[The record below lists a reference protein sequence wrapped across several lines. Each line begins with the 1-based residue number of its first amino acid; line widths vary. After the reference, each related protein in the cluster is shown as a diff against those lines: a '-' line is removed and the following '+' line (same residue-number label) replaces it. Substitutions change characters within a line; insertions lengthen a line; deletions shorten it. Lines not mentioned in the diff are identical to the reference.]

1 MVPLRALLSGSAAL
15 ALVALLGG
23 WCEALEI
30 IDVANKPRVK
40 TGDKLVPQGGQL
52 FPLSAAGLEFP
63 VWKFDT
69 PTSPSGG
76 PWTMD
81 QCRLKALAICKQ
93 GTSLGIVLE
102 INAIC
107 WVVAQAFSDFVDT
120 SGGFGRRGSDS
131 AVLPIVNQPATG
143 GSPLYVF
150 DVLTAEPSAQPSG
163 RPSPL
168 TTEPPSALKE
178 DSTASPTKPTP
189 ADQTIIKLGAVGGV
203 LFVSITGVVL
213 AAWRFGPGRLSRA
226 PPSAM
231 APTKTV
237 GW

>member
-1 MVPLRALLSGSAAL
+1 MIKITVVLAAL
-15 ALVALLGG
+15 ALALLGG
-23 WCEALEI
+23 LCEAQ
-30 IDVANKPRVK
+30 RVT
-40 TGDKLVPQGGQL
+40 TGTTLSVQGGQL
-52 FPLSAAGLEFP
+52 LPRSAAGLEFP
-63 VWKFDT
+63 SVKFDT

-81 QCRLKALAICKQ
+81 QCRQKALAICKP
-93 GTSLGIVLE
+93 GTSLGIVLENMLE

-120 SGGFGRRGSDS
+120 SGGFGFRGSDS

-150 DVLTAEPSAQPSG
+150 DVLTEEPSAQPSG

-178 DSTASPTKPTP
+178 DSTATPTQPTP